1 MRAAIILFLL
11 GVLVLQWS
19 PTLPGGGVV
28 LSVTILCAVAC
39 AGCVFLLR
47 RSRWGVAL
55 ALCAAFAAGFSWAAW
70 RAEWRLADRLP
81 MTAEARDLQVTG
93 VIDGLPQRLEGG
105 AWRFVLA
112 VESADARVPTRIQ
125 LGWYAFRGRGD
136 VPESLRP
143 GERHEL
149 IVRLKRPHGFS
160 NPGGFD
166 YEAWLLERGIRA
178 TGYVREDRR
187 NRRVDAFVPGF
198 MNAVH
203 RARDDLR
210 RRFDATLGERPYTG
224 ILTALAIGDQRAI
237 TQTQWEVFRRTAVG
251 HLVAISGLH
260 VSLVALA
267 VGGLVGWI
275 WRRLP
280 RLVVRVPARRIA
292 VLCGLAA
299 ATAYALLAGLG
310 LPTQRALI
318 MLAVAALAI
327 AYGRQSEPTRVLA
340 LALLCVLLVDPWA
353 VLSAGFWLSFGA
365 VAVIVLVAGGR
376 LAADGVLRGAV
387 RIQLAITLVLA
398 PVLFMLFGAFSLAG
412 PLANAFAIPLVSFV
426 IAPLVLLAIV
436 LPWPGLLEAA
446 HVVTS
451 LMMTALSWLA
461 EQSWALWHGPQV
473 PLLLILCGLIGAAWV
488 LMPRGTPARAAGA
501 LAVAPLLLWT
511 PPRPAPDTFRAT
523 VLDVG
528 QGLAVHVQTAKHDVL
543 YDAGPG
549 YGPEADAGGRVL
561 VPYLR
566 ALGVERLDAMVLSH
580 GDSDHIGGAR
590 TVLAEVPVSQLWS
603 GPGGDDAKLAPLPMV
618 PSACLAGRSWVFD
631 GVHFEFVHPAEGDA
645 ARRQR
650 NERSCVLRVSSPHG
664 RLLLPG
670 DIGAPSEHALV
681 ARASDALMADV
692 IVAPHHGS
700 RGSSTPRFVEA
711 VEAAHVIHPVG
722 NLNTH
727 RHPHPD
733 VWSRWASAGARNWRT
748 DGQGAVIASFDEDG
762 VKLEAWRERAPRYWH
777 GR

>member
-11 GVLVLQWS
+11 GVLALQWS
-19 PTLPGGGVV
+19 PTLPGRGV
-28 LSVTILCAVAC
+28 LFATTILCAAAA

-70 RAEWRLADRLP
+70 RAEWRLADSLP
-81 MTAEARDLQVTG
+81 MTAEARDVRVTG
-93 VIDGLPQRLEGG
+93 VIDGLPQRLEG

-112 VESADARVPTRIQ
+112 VESADTHVPARIQ

-136 VPESLRP
+136 VPAELRP

-178 TGYVREDRR
+178 TGYVREDER
-187 NRRVDAFVPGF
+187 NRRVDDFVPGF

-203 RARDDLR
+203 RARDELR
-210 RRFDATLGERPYTG
+210 RRFDATLGERPYAG

-267 VGGLVGWI
+267 VGGLAGWL
-275 WRRLP
+275 WRRVP
-280 RLVVRVPARRIA
+280 RLVLRVPARRVA

-299 ATAYALLAGLG
+299 ASAYALLAGLG

-318 MLAVAALAI
+318 MLAVAALAV
-327 AYGRQSEPTRVLA
+327 AFGRQSEPSRVLA

-365 VAVIVLVAGGR
+365 VAVIVLVACGR
-376 LAADGVLRGAV
+376 LVDDGVLRGAA

-436 LPWPGLLEAA
+436 LPWPWLLEAA
-446 HVVTS
+446 HLVTS
-451 LMMTALSWLA
+451 AMMSALSWLA
-461 EQSWALWHGPQV
+461 DQPWALWHGPQV
-473 PLLLILCGLIGAAWV
+473 PLLLILCALIGAAWV

-501 LAVAPLLLWT
+501 LAIVPLLLWS
-511 PPRPAPDTFRAT
+511 PPRPAPDAFRAT

-528 QGLAVHVQTAKHDVL
+528 QGLAVHVQTANHDVL

-561 VPYLR
+561 LPYLR
-566 ALGVERLDAMVLSH
+566 AYGVQQLDAVVLSH

-590 TVLAEVPVSQLWS
+590 TVLTAIPVGQLWS
-603 GPGGDDAKLAPLPMV
+603 GLGSDNAKLGPLPV
-618 PSACLAGRSWVFD
+618 ESVACIAGGAWAFD
-631 GVHFEFVHPAEGDA
+631 GVRFDFIHPADGDVVG
-645 ARRQR
+645 RKR
-650 NERSCVLRVSSPHG
+650 NEQSCVLRVSSPYG
-664 RLLLPG
+664 SLLLPG
-670 DIGAPSEHALV
+670 DIGAPSEYALL
-681 ARASDALMADV
+681 ARAPEALRAEV
-692 IVAPHHGS
+692 VVAPHHGS
-700 RGSSTPRFVEA
+700 RGSSSPRLVEA
-711 VEAAHVIHPVG
+711 VAAAHVIHSVG

-733 VWSRWASAGARNWRT
+733 VWSRWQRAGARNWRT
-748 DGQGAVIASFDEDG
+748 DGQGAVIASFDGGG
-762 VKLEAWRERAPRYWH
+762 VSVQAWRERAPRYWH